1 MSNAPALC
9 HAATP
14 IEGRGPGILTKR
26 TTFEVV
32 FSPTGR
38 LLAPLFLLAS
48 VFLPPQG
55 LGFDICLL
63 HRLTGLPCPGCG
75 LTRSITSLTH
85 GNFLQAQAYHPFG
98 LIIWLMFVALTLY
111 SLMPASLRTR
121 MASAASRHDPVI
133 RPAYRLFVTSFL
145 AFGVARLALDA
156 LAGGGT
162 P

>member
-1 MSNAPALC
+1 MPCCDA
-9 HAATP
+9 
-14 IEGRGPGILTKR
+14 IEGRGPGILTNR

-55 LGFDICLL
+55 LGFDICLF

-85 GNFLQAQAYHPFG
+85 GNFMQAGAYHPFG
-98 LIIWLMFVALTLY
+98 LIIWLVFVALTAYAFL
-111 SLMPASLRTR
+111 PAGVRAR
-121 MASAASRHDPVI
+121 VASAAARHETAI
-133 RPAYRLFVTSFL
+133 RPAYRLFITSFI
-145 AFGVARLALDA
+145 AFGVARFTLDA
-156 LAGGGT
+156 LVGGGT
-162 P
+162 H